1 MKRKIYT
8 KNLTH
13 ALIGM
18 GFLNILLLA
27 VIESPKWLQ
36 IIFAIMYFVVVLLY
50 SIAIETDFLELVKRI
65 EELEKKNK

>member
-18 GFLNILLLA
+18 GFLNILLL
-27 VIESPKWLQ
+27 VVTESPKWLQ
-36 IIFAIMYFVVVLLY
+36 IVFALMYIVVTLLY

-65 EELEKKNK
+65 EELEEEK

>member
-18 GFLNILLLA
+18 GFLNILIIE
-27 VIESPKWLQ
+27 VIETPK
-36 IIFAIMYFVVVLLY
+36 
-50 SIAIETDFLELVKRI
+50 
-65 EELEKKNK
+65 

>member
-13 ALIGM
+13 ALIGT
-18 GFLNILLLA
+18 GLLNILLLV

-36 IIFAIMYFVVVLLY
+36 IIFALMYFVVVLLY

>member
-13 ALIGM
+13 TLIGM
-18 GFLNILLLA
+18 GFLNILLLV

-36 IIFAIMYFVVVLLY
+36 IVFALMYIVVTLLY

-65 EELEKKNK
+65 EELEEKIK

>member
-13 ALIGM
+13 VLIGM
-18 GFLNILLLA
+18 GFLNILLLV

-36 IIFAIMYFVVVLLY
+36 IVFALMYIVVTLLY

-65 EELEKKNK
+65 EELEEKIK

>member
-1 MKRKIYT
+1 MKQKIYT

>member
-18 GFLNILLLA
+18 GFLNILLLV

-36 IIFAIMYFVVVLLY
+36 IVFALMYIVVTLLY

-65 EELEKKNK
+65 EELEEEK

>member
-18 GFLNILLLA
+18 GFLNILLLV

-36 IIFAIMYFVVVLLY
+36 IVFALMYIVVTLLY

-65 EELEKKNK
+65 EELEEKIK